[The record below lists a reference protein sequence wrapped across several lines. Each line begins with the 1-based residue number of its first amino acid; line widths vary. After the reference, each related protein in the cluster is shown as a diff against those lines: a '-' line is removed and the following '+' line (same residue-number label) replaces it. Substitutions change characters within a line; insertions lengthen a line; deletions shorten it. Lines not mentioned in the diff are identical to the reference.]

1 MKDTKDIILKT
12 AYDMFLYSN
21 YEAVTIRSIIKA
33 TGLTKGAIYHY
44 YESKEELFKAVVD
57 KYMLENLEDSDVMY
71 DQLKDL
77 IQHTIDTIKGKTN
90 GMLVDST
97 TSQVVLPINYISL
110 MVSAYRYYPDYDKIG
125 KTFFKRKMGQW
136 EQTIKAAIEKGEIR
150 PDIDIK
156 STVAT
161 LMQVSTGIVANM
173 MMGGS
178 LTYAL
183 NMLERQFWELYK
195 NIKK

>member
-57 KYMLENLEDSDVMY
+57 KYMLENLEDSDVTY
-71 DQLKDL
+71 DKLKDL

-97 TSQVVLPINYISL
+97 TSQVILPINYISL
-110 MVSAYRYYPDYDKIG
+110 MVSAYRYYPDYEKIG
-125 KTFFKRKMGQW
+125 KAFFKRKMGQW

>member
-44 YESKEELFKAVVD
+44 YESKEALFKAVVD
-57 KYMLENLEDSDVMY
+57 KYMLENLEDSDVNY
-71 DQLKDL
+71 DMLKDL
-77 IQHTIDTIKGKTN
+77 IQHTIDNIKGKTS
-90 GMLVDST
+90 GMLVDSA
-97 TSQVVLPINYISL
+97 TSQVILPINYISL
-110 MVSAYRYYPDYDKIG
+110 MVSAYRYYPDYEKIG
-125 KTFFKRKMGQW
+125 KSFFKRKMGQW
-136 EQTIKAAIEKGEIR
+136 EQTIKTAIENGEIR
-150 PDIDIK
+150 ADIDVK
-156 STVAT
+156 TTVANF
-161 LMQVSTGIVANM
+161 MHASTGIVPNM

-178 LTYAL
+178 LSYAL
-183 NMLERQFWELYK
+183 GMLERQVWELYK

>member
-12 AYDMFLYSN
+12 AYDMFFYNN
-21 YEAVTIRSIIKA
+21 YEAVTIRNIIKA

-57 KYMLENLEDSDVMY
+57 KYMLENLEDSDVTY
-71 DQLKDL
+71 DKFKDI

-90 GMLVDST
+90 EMLIESG
-97 TSQVVLPINYISL
+97 SQIVLPINYISL
-110 MVSAYRYYPDYDKIG
+110 MVSAYRYYPDYEKIG
-125 KTFFKRKMGQW
+125 RAFFKRKMGIW
-136 EQTIKAAIEKGEIR
+136 EQTIKTAIEKGEIR
-150 PDIDIK
+150 QDIDIK
-156 STVAT
+156 ATVAT
-161 LMQVSTGIVANM
+161 FMQVSTGIVANL

-178 LTYAL
+178 ITYAL

>member
-21 YEAVTIRSIIKA
+21 YEAVTIRNIIKA

-57 KYMLENLEDSDVMY
+57 KYMLENLEDSDVTY
-71 DQLKDL
+71 DKLKDI

-90 GMLVDST
+90 GMLIESGS
-97 TSQVVLPINYISL
+97 SQIILPINYISL
-110 MVSAYRYYPDYDKIG
+110 MVSAYRYYPDYEKIG
-125 KTFFKRKMGQW
+125 RTFFKRKMGKW
-136 EQTIKAAIEKGEIR
+136 EQTIKTAIEKGEIR
-150 PDIDIK
+150 QDTDIRA
-156 STVAT
+156 TVAT
-161 LMQVSTGIVANM
+161 FMQVSTGIVANM

-178 LTYAL
+178 ITYAL